1 MPQSKT
7 CSSWLPSCLN
17 LWGSDS
23 PKLASLRSE
32 VLPYF
37 GFFCLW
43 SLIPRS
49 LLRGVFIS
57 GLADRLGGVPL
68 LYPHVSSTR
77 PPSRHERWPGF
88 IGWSQHEH
96 CRRRNVLTGDNL
108 KCKMHVHK
116 GVALT

>member
-68 LYPHVSSTR
+68 LYPHVSSGSPMPCAGVFPRRTSGCSR
-77 PPSRHERWPGF
+77 PVPTDSCSSTCCP
-88 IGWSQHEH
+88 
-96 CRRRNVLTGDNL
+96 
-108 KCKMHVHK
+108 
-116 GVALT
+116 